1 MFIAKVIAE
10 RWADMPELGILKPD
24 ASLKYATMQGPA
36 VELTVN
42 NASSLLRENDGKFP
56 DKNTAAGGPTIMLNS
71 RLDNEVSA
79 TELCRENLK

>member
-1 MFIAKVIAE
+1 MFMDEFIAE
-10 RWADMPELGILKPD
+10 RQADMPELGTLKPD

-42 NASSLLRENDGKFP
+42 NAASLLRENDGKFP
-56 DKNTAAGGPTIMLNS
+56 DKNTATGGPTMMLNN

-79 TELCRENLK
+79 TELCRENMK